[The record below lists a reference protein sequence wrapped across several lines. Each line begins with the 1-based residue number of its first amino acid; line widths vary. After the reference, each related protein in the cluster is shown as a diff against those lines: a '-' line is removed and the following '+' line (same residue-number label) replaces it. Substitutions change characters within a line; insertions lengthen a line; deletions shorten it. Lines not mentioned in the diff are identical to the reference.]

1 MEEQSDDHEEDD
13 DDYRYLDTLL
23 QEAIDEVN
31 TRSFVSHAVRD
42 QQVPHE
48 EIAAFSSAEEN
59 ENDSSS
65 LEFVDAGVSPTIPA
79 WNGIQLRGNW

>member
-48 EIAAFSSAEEN
+48 EIAPFP
-59 ENDSSS
+59 
-65 LEFVDAGVSPTIPA
+65 VQRKMRMT
-79 WNGIQLRGNW
+79 RHH